1 MVVTTLLRVVH
12 PPFAIGEPNA
22 ESLVC
27 PDVSSGAADVGG
39 SRCDGAPTYK
49 AGRRRYR
56 RSIQGKRHE
65 RGKGGR
71 PRGGSRS
78 RCPCNRCY
86 YGAKRPQR
94 CAYWQKKSL
103 QHSQEESAR
112 QRATAFE
119 VTSSLRPSR
128 LG

>member
-1 MVVTTLLRVVH
+1 MGGASLLWVGR
-12 PPFAIGEPNA
+12 PLPFAIGEPNV
-22 ESLVC
+22 ESLAC
-27 PDVSSGAADVGG
+27 PNVSSGAADVGG
-39 SRCDGAPTYK
+39 SRCDGAPTYE

-56 RSIQGKRHE
+56 HSIQGKRHKC
-65 RGKGGR
+65 GKGGR
-71 PRGGSRS
+71 PGGGSSS
-78 RCPCNRCY
+78 RCRCNRCY

-94 CAYWQKKSL
+94 CAYWQKSL

-112 QRATAFE
+112 PRATAFE